1 MAPSIRS
8 LSSKSHGAPS
18 LTNWRTPGAS
28 PLSSSHPTPASY
40 HQTAILRSPI
50 APYMPS
56 PLIRPTLC
64 PSPGQS
70 VLNSPAAGFS
80 SPSPHRV
87 CLNSQSKQY
96 FTLNMMKSPRPFI
109 ADVFNDVFCRFQ
121 GNRMRN

>member
-1 MAPSIRS
+1 M
-8 LSSKSHGAPS
+8 
-18 LTNWRTPGAS
+18 TWRTPGAS

-70 VLNSPAAGFS
+70 VSTSPAAGFS
-80 SPSPHRV
+80 GLVRSSPSSHRV
-87 CLNSQSKQY
+87 CLNSQSKLV
-96 FTLNMMKSPRPFI
+96 FTLNMMKSP
-109 ADVFNDVFCRFQ
+109 FNTLY
-121 GNRMRN
+121 